1 MENPD
6 MMTLIAQEPW
16 WLSSWVYWLIAINSL
31 SLFFAFT
38 RNEAHW
44 VLTAWLGNLV
54 MMPMLFDAVGYV
66 RLLGLTHIVFWT
78 PLVIYLWR
86 QRSTF
91 GNSWSGRYLWVVLV
105 TNTASLIIDYIDV
118 VRYLLGDGDLA

>member
-1 MENPD
+1 

-44 VLTAWLGNLV
+44 VLTAWLGNLLV
-54 MMPMLFDAVGYV
+54 MPMLFEAVGYV
-66 RLLGLTHIVFWT
+66 RLLGLTHIIFWT
-78 PLVIYLWR
+78 PLVTYLWR
-86 QRSTF
+86 QRSEF
-91 GNSWSGRYLWVVLV
+91 GNSWSGRYLWVVLA
-105 TNTASLIIDYIDV
+105 TNSASLIIDYIDV
-118 VRYLLGDGDLA
+118 VRYFLGDGDLA

>member
-1 MENPD
+1 MNNPD

-78 PLVIYLWR
+78 PLVLYLWH
-86 QRSTF
+86 QRSAF

>member
-54 MMPMLFDAVGYV
+54 MMPMLFEAVGYV

-78 PLVIYLWR
+78 PLVVYLWR
-86 QRSTF
+86 QRSEF
-91 GNSWSGRYLWVVLV
+91 GSSWSGRYLWVVLA
-105 TNTASLIIDYIDV
+105 TNSASLIIDYIDV

>member
-44 VLTAWLGNLV
+44 VLTAWLGNLI
-54 MMPMLFDAVGYV
+54 MMPMLFEAVGYV

-78 PLVIYLWR
+78 PLVVYLWR
-86 QRSTF
+86 QRSEF
-91 GNSWSGRYLWVVLV
+91 GSSWSGRYLWVVLA
-105 TNTASLIIDYIDV
+105 TNSASLIIDYIDV

>member
-1 MENPD
+1 

-16 WLSSWVYWLIAINSL
+16 WLSSWVYWLIVINSL
-31 SLFFAFT
+31 SLIFAFT

-44 VLTAWLGNLV
+44 VLTAWLGNLL
-54 MMPMLFDAVGYV
+54 MMPMLFEAVGYV

-86 QRSTF
+86 QRSEF
-91 GNSWSGRYLWVVLV
+91 GSSRSGRYLWVVLA

-118 VRYLLGDGDLA
+118 VRYFLGDGDLA

>member
-44 VLTAWLGNLV
+44 VLTAWLGNLLV
-54 MMPMLFDAVGYV
+54 MPMLFEAVGYV
-66 RLLGLTHIVFWT
+66 RLLGLTHIIFWT
-78 PLVIYLWR
+78 PLVTYLWR
-86 QRSTF
+86 QRSEF
-91 GNSWSGRYLWVVLV
+91 GNSWSGRYLWVVLA
-105 TNTASLIIDYIDV
+105 TNSASLIIDYIDV
-118 VRYLLGDGDLA
+118 VRYFLGDGDLA

>member
-16 WLSSWVYWLIAINSL
+16 WLSSWVYWLIVINSL
-31 SLFFAFT
+31 SLIFAFT
-38 RNEAHW
+38 RNEVHW
-44 VLTAWLGNLV
+44 VLTAWLGNLL
-54 MMPMLFDAVGYV
+54 MMPMLFEAVGYV

-86 QRSTF
+86 QRSEF
-91 GNSWSGRYLWVVLV
+91 GNSWSGRYLWVVLA
-105 TNTASLIIDYIDV
+105 TNSASLTIDYIDV
-118 VRYLLGDGDLA
+118 VRYFLGDGDLA